1 MDLGVLALVGRALIG
16 GAFLVSG
23 IRLLRYMPMVSGL
36 LAAKRVPYPG
46 FIAAAG
52 GVFEFVMGLAAIS
65 GIWFP
70 AVAIALAVF
79 IAAAA
84 VMSAARRTT
93 SLSRACKSC
102 WELSA
107 WPSS

>member
-1 MDLGVLALVGRALIG
+1 MDLGVLALVGRVLIG

-46 FIAAAG
+46 
-52 GVFEFVMGLAAIS
+52 V
-65 GIWFP
+65 
-70 AVAIALAVF
+70 

-84 VMSAARRTT
+84 
-93 SLSRACKSC
+93 L
-102 WELSA
+102 
-107 WPSS
+107 